1 MSIETIGD
9 GLATRLETI
18 SGLRVYAPAELPEGI
33 NDPVAAI
40 ILLENVAY
48 RTDMSANYE
57 VTFRVIVLLTKQD
70 SPTAF
75 NALLDYI
82 EPSGTNSV
90 LAAIEA
96 DKTLSSTADTVR
108 VVSNRGMTTTTW
120 GGIAYLSTEFEVTVY
135 A

>member
-9 GLATRLETI
+9 GIATRLETI
-18 SGLRVYAPAELPEGI
+18 TGLRVLAPAEVTESLNEP
-33 NDPVAAI
+33 PMAVV
-40 ILLENVAY
+40 LLENVAY

-57 VTFRVIVLLTKQD
+57 VTFRVIVLVTKQD

-75 NALLDYI
+75 NAVLDYI
-82 EPSGTNSV
+82 EPSGTKSV
-90 LAAIEA
+90 LAAIEG

-108 VVSNRGMTTTTW
+108 VVRNLGITTTTW
-120 GGIAYLSTEFEVTVY
+120 GGIAYLSTEFEVVVY